1 MNAPSF
7 NLHSGDAVRFGSD
20 WWEVIHR
27 SRNEVA
33 LRLSGTFTTRTFSN
47 GELIDAY
54 FKNEIEI
61 LRKALAA
68 GLPKGVDEMIARTFE
83 TIPRQWQEEALRRL
97 DFVEITHRIF
107 KRFRGKPGWAMR
119 PGRGE
124 GYEKAALLAARMR
137 QKRQADR
144 LGIRRS
150 EVGEERVGASTLRAW
165 YTRWRKAGYALG
177 ALVPL
182 HEKKGVSAPRMD
194 EIVVRIIADVVRSRY
209 MTLERLPLRMVYQL
223 ICQALVRKNEQ
234 LKLADPS
241 FEALP
246 RPSEMAVR
254 RWIKEY
260 LTPYEITLARE
271 GKRVADHRF
280 KLAKPG
286 PTAIRPL
293 EVVEIDSTLIDVT
306 VISPGEA
313 NRRAPLKERKTERV
327 WLTLG
332 ICRATRMIFGWA
344 FSRDKPDWSAIMDL
358 LRMGVQPKDL
368 EGAELKTEWPVLG
381 VPEVLVLD
389 NAKEFHS
396 HSMRAAAGQLLM
408 ELRYTPRRKPWL
420 KGRVERFFR
429 EVSSDF
435 VAPMPGRTFNNVVN
449 KGDYD
454 TKGLAI
460 MSQEK
465 LEQLF
470 QIWVVD
476 IYHNRPHAGLLG
488 KTPLQA
494 WEDLSGFGV
503 RVPPK
508 ASDLDSLI
516 GLVVQRTIQRRGI
529 EFMGLIYSSP
539 ELVQLKRRG
548 GHLGRQYLI
557 KIDPLDLTVI
567 LVLNETGKEWVPIPC
582 VKAAEVQHINL
593 AVWKEVVAIAR
604 ANTEAGQRVAW
615 ETLHETRVRIEK
627 ELTALAGTMTAEDR
641 QRHKLLRRQSK
652 KDYEAIL
659 ADVEF
664 VNFSVA
670 VVPDA
675 PVQFPDIPET
685 VQVGETGVSKPVS
698 EAGGVPLEERDPEAH
713 REEALR
719 KTAAVDEDSKR
730 RKQEIREATALAE
743 EHLSSAGKLP
753 PPAAAVIEV
762 PKDRAA
768 PRKAIVPNYDDL
780 ANFMMSDDD

>member
-7 NLHSGDAVRFGSD
+7 NLHTGDAVRVGTD
-20 WWEVIHR
+20 WWEVLHR

-150 EVGEERVGASTLRAW
+150 EVGEEKVGASTLRAW

-182 HEKKGVSAPRMD
+182 HEKKGASAPRLD

-223 ICQALVRKNEQ
+223 ICAELIKKNAELQ
-234 LKLADPS
+234 QADPS
-241 FEALP
+241 FEALAL
-246 RPSEMAVR
+246 PSEMAVR
-254 RWIKEY
+254 RWIKAY

-293 EVVEIDSTLIDVT
+293 EVVEIDSTLLDVL
-306 VISPGEA
+306 VISPGEG
-313 NRRAPLKERKTERV
+313 NRNAPLKERRTERV

-332 ICRATRMIFGWA
+332 ICRATRMVFGWA
-344 FSRDKPDWSAIMDL
+344 FSRDKPDWSAIMDM
-358 LRMGVQPKDL
+358 LRMGVQPKELD
-368 EGAELKTEWPVLG
+368 GAELKTAWPVLG

-435 VAPMPGRTFNNVVN
+435 VAPMPGRTFNNVVK

-454 TKGLAI
+454 SKGLAI

-465 LEQLF
+465 LEELF
-470 QIWVVD
+470 KIWVVD
-476 IYHNRPHAGLLG
+476 LYHNRPHAGLLG

-548 GHLGRQYLI
+548 GHMGRQYLI

-567 LVLNETGKEWVPIPC
+567 LVLDEKGKQWVPIPC
-582 VKAAEVQHINL
+582 LKAAEVQHINL
-593 AVWKEVVAIAR
+593 AVWKEVVRIAR
-604 ANTEAGQRVAW
+604 AKTAADQRVAW
-615 ETLHETRVRIEK
+615 ETLHETRLRIEE
-627 ELTALAGTMTAEDR
+627 ELTALAGTMSAEDR

-670 VVPDA
+670 VVPGA
-675 PVQFPDIPET
+675 PVQFDDVPEDLEVIEMIPL
-685 VQVGETGVSKPVS
+685 KPVS
-698 EAGGVPLEERDPEAH
+698 KAGGVPLEERDPEAH
-713 REEALR
+713 REETLR
-719 KTAAVDEDSKR
+719 QTAAISEDSKR
-730 RKQEIREATALAE
+730 REREMREATALAE
-743 EHLSSAGKLP
+743 EHLNSAGKLP
-753 PPAAAVIEV
+753 APAAPIVQPAA
-762 PKDRAA
+762 RAA
-768 PRKAIVPNYDDL
+768 PPRGVVDYDDI
-780 ANFMMSDDD
+780 ANFMDDE

>member
-1 MNAPSF
+1 MNAPSL
-7 NLHSGDAVRFGSD
+7 NLHTGDAVRVGTD
-20 WWEVIHR
+20 WWEVLHR

-33 LRLSGTFTTRTFSN
+33 LRLSGTFTTRTLSN
-47 GELIDAY
+47 GELIEAY

-61 LRKALAA
+61 LRKALGA
-68 GLPKGVDEMIARTFE
+68 GLPKGVDDMIARTFE
-83 TIPRQWQEEALRRL
+83 TIPQQWQEEALRRL
-97 DFVEITHRIF
+97 DFVQITDRLF

-119 PGRGE
+119 PERGE
-124 GYEKAALLAARMR
+124 GYEKAALIAAHMR

-150 EVGEERVGASTLRAW
+150 EVGKETVSASTLRAW
-165 YTRWRKAGYALG
+165 YTRWRKAGHALG
-177 ALVPL
+177 SLVPL
-182 HEKKGVSAPRMD
+182 HEKKGASAPRMD
-194 EIVVRIIADVVRSRY
+194 DIVVRIIADVVRSRY

-223 ICQALVRKNEQ
+223 ICAELIKKNAE
-234 LKLADPS
+234 LKVAEPS
-241 FEALP
+241 FETLP
-246 RPSEMAVR
+246 LPSEMAVR

-280 KLAKPG
+280 KVAKPG

-293 EVVEIDSTLIDVT
+293 EVVEIDSTLLDVL

-313 NRRAPLKERKTERV
+313 NRRAPLKERRTERV

-332 ICRATRMIFGWA
+332 ICRATRMVFGWA
-344 FSRDKPDWSAIMDL
+344 FSRDKPDWAAIMDM
-358 LRMGVQPKDL
+358 LRMGVQPKDS
-368 EGAELKTEWPVLG
+368 EGVELKTEWPVLG

-435 VAPMPGRTFNNVVN
+435 VAPMPGRTFNNVVK

-454 TKGLAI
+454 SKGLAI

-465 LEQLF
+465 LEELF
-470 QIWVVD
+470 KIWVVD
-476 IYHNRPHAGLLG
+476 LYHNRPHAGLLG

-539 ELVQLKRRG
+539 DLIQLKRRG

-582 VKAAEVQHINL
+582 VKAAEVQNINL
-593 AVWKEVVAIAR
+593 AVWKEVVRIAR
-604 ANTEAGQRVAW
+604 AKTAADQRVAW
-615 ETLHETRVRIEK
+615 ETLHETRVRIEE

-659 ADVEF
+659 ADTEF
-664 VNFSVA
+664 VNFKVA
-670 VVPDA
+670 VVPGA
-675 PVQFPDIPET
+675 PVQFTDIPEDLE
-685 VQVGETGVSKPVS
+685 VIETIPVKPVS

-713 REEALR
+713 REETLR
-719 KTAAVDEDSKR
+719 QAAAIREDIQH
-730 RKQEIREATALAE
+730 QERVIREATALAD
-743 EHLSSAGKLP
+743 EHFKSAGKVP
-753 PPAAAVIEV
+753 PPAAPIAQRTAE
-762 PKDRAA
+762 AA
-768 PRKAIVPNYDDL
+768 PAKKTRVVDYDDIS
-780 ANFMMSDDD
+780 NFMDDE

>member
-7 NLHSGDAVRFGSD
+7 NLHTGDAVRIGLD
-20 WWEVIHR
+20 WWEVLHR

-33 LRLSGTFTTRTFSN
+33 LRLSGTFTTRTLSN
-47 GELIDAY
+47 AELVDAY
-54 FKNEIEI
+54 FRHEIEI
-61 LRKALAA
+61 LRKALGA

-97 DFVEITHRIF
+97 DFVEITHRLF
-107 KRFRGKPGWAMR
+107 TRNRGKPGWAMR
-119 PGRGE
+119 PGKDE
-124 GYEKAALLAARMR
+124 GYEKAALIAAHMR

-150 EVGEERVGASTLRAW
+150 EVGKETVGASTLRAW

-182 HEKKGVSAPRMD
+182 HEKKGASAPRMD

-223 ICQALVRKNEQ
+223 ICSELIKKNDE

-241 FEALP
+241 FKALP
-246 RPSEMAVR
+246 LPSEMAVR

-293 EVVEIDSTLIDVT
+293 EVVEIDSTLLDVL

-313 NRRAPLKERKTERV
+313 NRKAPLKERRTERV

-332 ICRATRMIFGWA
+332 ICRATRMVFGWA
-344 FSRDKPDWSAIMDL
+344 FSRDKPDWAAIMDM

-435 VAPMPGRTFNNVVN
+435 VAPMPGRTFNNVVK

-454 TKGLAI
+454 SKGLAI

-465 LEQLF
+465 LEELF
-470 QIWVVD
+470 RIWVVD
-476 IYHNRPHAGLLG
+476 LYHNRPHAGLLG

-539 ELVQLKRRG
+539 DLIQLKRRG

-567 LVLNETGKEWVPIPC
+567 LVLDETGKEWVPIPC

-604 ANTEAGQRVAW
+604 AKTAVDQRVAW
-615 ETLHETRVRIEK
+615 ETLHETRVRIEE
-627 ELTALAGTMTAEDR
+627 ELTALAGTMSAEDR

-659 ADVEF
+659 ADTEF

-670 VVPDA
+670 AVPGA
-675 PVQFPDIPET
+675 PVQFDDIPEDLE
-685 VQVGETGVSKPVS
+685 VIEMIPLKPVS

-713 REEALR
+713 REETLR
-719 KTAAVDEDSKR
+719 QTAAISEDSR
-730 RKQEIREATALAE
+730 RREREMREATALAE
-743 EHLSSAGKLP
+743 EHLNSAGKLP
-753 PPAAAVIEV
+753 PPAAPIVQPAA
-762 PKDRAA
+762 RAA
-768 PRKAIVPNYDDL
+768 PPRGVVDYDHID
-780 ANFMMSDDD
+780 FMDDE

>member
-7 NLHSGDAVRFGSD
+7 NLHTGDAVRVGSD
-20 WWEVIHR
+20 WWEVLHR

-47 GELIDAY
+47 GELVDAY
-54 FKNEIEI
+54 FKHEIEI
-61 LRKALAA
+61 LRKALGA
-68 GLPKGVDEMIARTFE
+68 GLPKGVDDMIARTFE
-83 TIPRQWQEEALRRL
+83 TIPQQWQEEALRRL
-97 DFVEITHRIF
+97 DFVEITHRLF
-107 KRFRGKPGWAMR
+107 KRFRRKPGWAMR
-119 PGRGE
+119 PGKGE
-124 GYEKAALLAARMR
+124 GYEKAALVAAHMR

-144 LGIRRS
+144 LGIRRA
-150 EVGEERVGASTLRAW
+150 EVGNETVSASTLRAW

-182 HEKKGVSAPRMD
+182 HEKKGASAPRMD

-209 MTLERLPLRMVYQL
+209 LTLERLPLRIVYQL
-223 ICQALVRKNEQ
+223 ICAELIKKNEE
-234 LKLADPS
+234 LKLDDPS
-241 FEALP
+241 FKALP
-246 RPSEMAVR
+246 HPSEMAVR

-260 LTPYEITLARE
+260 LTPYEITFARE

-286 PTAIRPL
+286 PIATRPL
-293 EVVEIDSTLIDVT
+293 EVIEIDSTLVDVLL
-306 VISPGEA
+306 ISPGEA
-313 NRRAPLKERKTERV
+313 NRKAPLKERRTERV

-332 ICRATRMIFGWA
+332 ICRATRMVFGWA
-344 FSRDKPDWSAIMDL
+344 FSRQRPDWSAIMDM

-368 EGAELKTEWPVLG
+368 EGAGLKTEWPVLG

-435 VAPMPGRTFNNVVN
+435 VTPMPGRTFNNVVT
-449 KGDYD
+449 KGEYD
-454 TKGLAI
+454 SKGLAI
-460 MSQEK
+460 MSHQK
-465 LEQLF
+465 LEELF
-470 QIWVVD
+470 KTWVVD

-494 WEDLSGFGV
+494 WEDVSGYGV

-508 ASDLDSLI
+508 ASDLDALI

-548 GHLGRQYLI
+548 GHLGRQYLV

-567 LVLNETGKEWVPIPC
+567 LVLDENGKHWVPIPC
-582 VKAAEVQHINL
+582 LKAADVASINL
-593 AVWKEVVAIAR
+593 AVWQEVVEIAR
-604 ANTEAGQRVAW
+604 KKTKAGQYVAW
-615 ETLHETRVRIEK
+615 QTLLETRVKIEQ
-627 ELTALAGTMTAEDR
+627 ELLVEAKTMTPEDR
-641 QRHKLLRRQSK
+641 QRDKRLRRPSK
-652 KDYEAIL
+652 KDYEDIIAQSEL
-659 ADVEF
+659 

-670 VVPDA
+670 VVPDV
-675 PVQFPDIPET
+675 PDQFEDIPEDT
-685 VQVGETGVSKPVS
+685 KVVGTDDSKPVS
-698 EAGGVPLEERDPEAH
+698 KSGGVPLEERDPEVH
-713 REEALR
+713 HDEIVQEA
-719 KTAAVDEDSKR
+719 AAIAEDSKER
-730 RKQEIREATALAE
+730 QRVIRDNVALAKD
-743 EHLSSAGKLP
+743 HLSSAGKLL
-753 PPAAAVIEV
+753 PPAAALIAKTADETPV
-762 PKDRAA
+762 
-768 PRKAIVPNYDDL
+768 RKITDYDDTAHL
-780 ANFMMSDDD
+780 MMPDDD

>member
-7 NLHSGDAVRFGSD
+7 TLHTGDAVRVGSD
-20 WWEVIHR
+20 WWEVLHR

-47 GELIDAY
+47 GELVDAY
-54 FKNEIEI
+54 FKHEIEI
-61 LRKALAA
+61 LRKALGA
-68 GLPKGVDEMIARTFE
+68 GLPKGVDDMIARTFE

-97 DFVEITHRIF
+97 DFVEITHRLF

-119 PGRGE
+119 PGKGE
-124 GYEKAALLAARMR
+124 GYEKAALVAAHMR

-144 LGIRRS
+144 LGVRRS
-150 EVGEERVGASTLRAW
+150 EVGKETVGASTLRAW
-165 YTRWRKAGYALG
+165 YTRWRRAGYALG

-223 ICQALVRKNEQ
+223 ICAELIKKNIE
-234 LKLADPS
+234 LKQADPS
-241 FEALP
+241 FEVLP

-293 EVVEIDSTLIDVT
+293 EVVEIDSTLIDVL

-313 NRRAPLKERKTERV
+313 NRNAPLKERRTERV

-332 ICRATRMIFGWA
+332 ICRATRMVFGWA
-344 FSRDKPDWSAIMDL
+344 FSRDKPDWSAIMDM
-358 LRMGVQPKDL
+358 LRMGVQPKELD
-368 EGAELKTEWPVLG
+368 GSELKTEWPVLG

-435 VAPMPGRTFNNVVN
+435 VAPMPGRTFNNVVK

-454 TKGLAI
+454 SKGLAI
-460 MSQEK
+460 MSQAK
-465 LEQLF
+465 LEELF
-470 QIWVVD
+470 KIWVVD

-516 GLVVQRTIQRRGI
+516 GLVVPRTIQRRGI
-529 EFMGLIYSSP
+529 EFMGLICSSAD
-539 ELVQLKRRG
+539 LVQLKRRG
-548 GHLGRQYLI
+548 GHLGRQYLV
-557 KIDPLDLTVI
+557 KFDPLDLTVV
-567 LVLNETGKEWVPIPC
+567 LLLNETGKEWVPIPC

-604 ANTEAGQRVAW
+604 AKTAAGQRVAW
-615 ETLHETRVRIEK
+615 ETLHETRVRIEE

-659 ADVEF
+659 ADAEI

-670 VVPDA
+670 VVPGA
-675 PVQFPDIPET
+675 PVQFDDIPEDLAVIT
-685 VQVGETGVSKPVS
+685 MVPQKPVS

-713 REEALR
+713 REETLR
-719 KTAAVDEDSKR
+719 ETAAISDDIKR
-730 RKQEIREATALAE
+730 REREMREAVALTE
-743 EHLSSAGKLP
+743 EHLNSAGKLP
-753 PPAAAVIEV
+753 PPAAALIAKPADRTAP
-762 PKDRAA
+762 PKTVVAD
-768 PRKAIVPNYDDL
+768 YDDVS
-780 ANFMMSDDD
+780 NFMMSDDD